1 MHGFSTNIHD
11 NDMSD
16 ISILDSTFII
26 IMQDHVE
33 MTIMYYCIYLLDLCF
48 M

>member
-1 MHGFSTNIHD
+1 MHGFPKNMPD

-26 IMQDHVE
+26 IMEDHVE
-33 MTIMYYCIYLLDLCF
+33 MTIINYCIYLDLFF

>member
-1 MHGFSTNIHD
+1 MHGFPKNMPD
-11 NDMSD
+11 NDMTD

-26 IMQDHVE
+26 IMEDHVE
-33 MTIMYYCIYLLDLCF
+33 MTIINYCIYLDLCF

>member
-1 MHGFSTNIHD
+1 MHGFPKNMPD

-26 IMQDHVE
+26 IMEDHVE
-33 MTIMYYCIYLLDLCF
+33 MTIINYCIY
-48 M
+48 